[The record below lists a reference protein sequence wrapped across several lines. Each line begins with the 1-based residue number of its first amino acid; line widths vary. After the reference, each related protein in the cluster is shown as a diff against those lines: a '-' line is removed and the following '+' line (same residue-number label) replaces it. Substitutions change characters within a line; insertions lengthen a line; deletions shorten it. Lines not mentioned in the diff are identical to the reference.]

1 MHTHLF
7 TMLNFL
13 WFVYSPVHENRR
25 KYNLRKPKNAAKAL
39 HPLVHTKAENIAG
52 YEKFT
57 LDEVIYPG
65 SDKKEEVNNR
75 RGNEGKIFFTKQRFN
90 LHIVQDVYYKA
101 DWCLSKIDIFSVIQ
115 LSCSKDS
122 VCIWFWPYLSIFQ
135 VKERS
140 DNEEDIVLVDTKV
153 AKEEKKEEKVEK
165 DSEVKKEGNL
175 YVTIVEI

>member
-90 LHIVQDVYYKA
+90 LHIVQDVY
-101 DWCLSKIDIFSVIQ
+101 
-115 LSCSKDS
+115 
-122 VCIWFWPYLSIFQ
+122 
-135 VKERS
+135 
-140 DNEEDIVLVDTKV
+140 
-153 AKEEKKEEKVEK
+153 
-165 DSEVKKEGNL
+165 
-175 YVTIVEI
+175 